1 MNSAPSQHTLMMV
14 TRHALFVM
22 FICYLPHFATAP
34 WWLFLLVLS
43 AIGYRL
49 IADYYCIPLLS
60 AWIRFSLVVLCMILL
75 KIQYGTII
83 SSGFFVGFLLTF
95 IGLKTIETHTIR
107 DLKVL
112 TLCNFYLIFSALIV
126 TQELWIIIY
135 MLIAVVA
142 NLSLMLKLS
151 ANQASLKQIGSRS
164 VKQVLI
170 AIPLSILLFYIF
182 PRIANPLWQV
192 PSLGQSQTGFSEKMS
207 PGSIIDLF
215 SDDSTALR
223 VTFHNKPVLNGYWQG
238 LILSFY
244 NGISWNPVDRPATEF
259 TPLPNIPADSVPD
272 YEVILEPH
280 QKKWLFYLG
289 YPVAG
294 GPDLLFSSDSGL
306 ISKNKEIIGQRF
318 AYQVKSHTPPY
329 QDLTPREL
337 LQNTQFPKTMNP
349 RIKAWAQAQFARLNN
364 NPESFIAFL
373 RTYINQQPYW
383 YTLSPPALPNS
394 NHQMDNFWF
403 DTRKGFCEHYASAV
417 TLILRSAGIPAR
429 VIVGYQGGEWN
440 PVAHYM
446 TVKQSDAHAW
456 LEYWQKG
463 VGWKPLDPT
472 SFIAAERIDQ
482 QILDAQASRLN
493 QSDHV
498 DTSGMSWF
506 ARTRLF
512 LESAQFFAERWLLF
526 YNQETQKE
534 LLSKAGLGE
543 WRMGQLLQAA
553 VALSLL
559 FLVFFGLFYQWRQKR
574 SQDPLLI
581 EYHRL
586 QKEFRRFNVPVEP
599 SSTLKQQCRS
609 LSEKAP
615 DLAPELSSFLSRY
628 EELRLKPEKETDT
641 SDDKKNTVRLF
652 KSLRLLLSK
661 NKASLIKKP
670 RLK

>member
-1 MNSAPSQHTLMMV
+1 MSSAPSQHTLMMV
-14 TRHALFVM
+14 TRHALLVM
-22 FICYLPHFATAP
+22 LICYLPHFATAP

-49 IADYYCIPLLS
+49 IADYYGIPLLN
-60 AWIRFSLVVLCMILL
+60 AWIRFSLVVLCMVLL

-135 MLIAVVA
+135 MLVAVVA

-151 ANQASLKQIGSRS
+151 ANQASLRHIGSRS
-164 VKQVLI
+164 IKQVLI

-223 VTFHNKPVLNGYWQG
+223 VTFHNKPILNGYWRG

-244 NGISWNPVDRPATEF
+244 NGISWNPNDLPATAF
-259 TPLPNIPADSVPD
+259 APLPNLPADAAPD

-289 YPVAG
+289 YPAAG
-294 GPDLLFSSDSGL
+294 APDLLFLSDSGL
-306 ISKNKEIIGQRF
+306 ISKNKEIIDQRF
-318 AYQVKSHTPPY
+318 AYQIKLRSPPY
-329 QDLTPREL
+329 QDLTPREFV
-337 LQNTQFPKTMNP
+337 QNTQFPKTMNP
-349 RIKAWAQAQFARLNN
+349 RIRAWSREQFARLNN

-373 RTYINQQPYW
+373 RNYINQQPYW
-383 YTLSPPALPNS
+383 YTLSPPSLPNS
-394 NHQMDNFWF
+394 NQQMDNFWF

-440 PVAHYM
+440 PVARYM

-463 VGWKPLDPT
+463 VGWKQFDPT
-472 SFIAAERIDQ
+472 FFIAAERIDQ
-482 QILDAQASRLN
+482 QIIDAQSYRLN

-498 DTSGMSWF
+498 DTSDMSWLT
-506 ARTRLF
+506 RTRLF
-512 LESAQFFAERWLLF
+512 LESAQFFTERWLLF
-526 YNQETQKE
+526 YNQETQSE
-534 LLSKAGLGE
+534 LLSKAGLGD

-559 FLVFFGLFYQWRQKR
+559 FLVLFGLVYQWRQKR
-574 SQDPLLI
+574 SQDPLLT

-586 QKEFRRFNVPVEP
+586 QKEFRRFNVPIEP
-599 SSTLKQQCRS
+599 SSTLKQQCHS
-609 LSEKAP
+609 LSDKAP

-628 EELRLKPEKETDT
+628 EELRLKREKETDT
-641 SDDKKNTVRLF
+641 SDDKKNTVKLF
-652 KSLRLLLSK
+652 KNLRLLLNK
-661 NKASLIKKP
+661 NKPTLAKKQG
-670 RLK
+670 

>member
-1 MNSAPSQHTLMMV
+1 MNSAPSQHTLMMA

-22 FICYLPHFATAP
+22 LICYLPHFTTAP

-60 AWIRFSLVVLCMILL
+60 AWIRFSLVVLCMVLL

-95 IGLKTIETHTIR
+95 IGLKTVETHTIR

-126 TQELWIIIY
+126 TQELWIIAY
-135 MLIAVVA
+135 MLIAVIA

-164 VKQVLI
+164 IKQVLI

-192 PSLGQSQTGFSEKMS
+192 PSLAQAQTGFSEKMS
-207 PGSIIDLF
+207 PGSILDLF

-223 VTFHNKPVLNGYWQG
+223 VTFHNKPILNGYWQG
-238 LILSFY
+238 LILNFY
-244 NGISWNPVDRPATEF
+244 NGISWNPSDRPATAF
-259 TPLPNIPADSVPD
+259 SPLPNLTADATAD

-280 QKKWLFYLG
+280 QKKWLFYFG
-289 YPVAG
+289 YPAAG
-294 GPDLLFSSDSGL
+294 SPDLLFASDSGL
-306 ISKNKEIIGQRF
+306 ISKDKEIIDQRF
-318 AYQVKSHTPPY
+318 AYQIKLKTAPY
-329 QDLTPREL
+329 QDLRPREL

-349 RIKAWAQAQFARLNN
+349 RIQAWAREQFARVNN
-364 NPESFIAFL
+364 NPEAFIAFL
-373 RTYINQQPYW
+373 HAYINQQPFW
-383 YTLSPPALPNS
+383 YTLSPPALPSKN
-394 NHQMDNFWF
+394 NQMDSFWF
-403 DTRKGFCEHYASAV
+403 DTQKGFCEHYASAV

-440 PVAHYM
+440 PVAQYM

-463 VGWKPLDPT
+463 VGWTRLDPT
-472 SFIAAERIDQ
+472 SFISAERIDQ
-482 QILDAQASRLN
+482 QILDAQAYRLN
-493 QSDHV
+493 QSDST
-498 DTSGMSWF
+498 DTSSMSWLT
-506 ARTRLF
+506 RTRLF

-526 YNQETQKE
+526 YNQETQRE
-534 LLSKAGLGE
+534 LLSRAGFGE
-543 WRMGQLLQAA
+543 WNMGQLLQTAI
-553 VALSLL
+553 ALLLL
-559 FLVFFGLFYQWRQKR
+559 FILFYGLYYQWLQRKSR
-574 SQDPLLI
+574 DPLLI

-586 QKEFRRFNVPVEP
+586 QREFRRFNVPIEP
-599 SSTLKQQCRS
+599 SSTLKQQCGS
-609 LSEKAP
+609 LSDKVP
-615 DLAPELSSFLSRY
+615 GLAPELSSFLSRY
-628 EELRLKPEKETDT
+628 EDLRLKPEKQTDT
-641 SDDKKNTVRLF
+641 SNDKKSTVKLF
-652 KSLRLLLSK
+652 KSLRILLNK
-661 NKASLIKKP
+661 NKPTLAKRP
-670 RLK
+670 RR